1 MPEIRLVAIG
11 RIDPAIISW
20 LATALTDSLKL
31 PCGIEDRAIDPR
43 RAYNPSRKQHHSTQL
58 IAELLKSVRSAEG
71 RILGVADVDLFIPIL
86 TFVFGEAQLGNRAA
100 VVSVHRL
107 RQQFYGL
114 PEANALFYERAEKEA
129 LHELGHTFGLVHC
142 RTFDCIMHFSNS
154 IEEIDLKTNA
164 FCPACLDYL
173 RKASSAS
180 EGRV

>member
-31 PCGIEDRAIDPR
+31 PCLIEDPEMDPGE
-43 RAYNPSRKQHHSTQL
+43 AYDPGRQQYHSTQL
-58 IAELLKSVRSAEG
+58 IAKLLQTVSSKEG
-71 RILGVADVDLFIPIL
+71 KILGVADVDLFIPIF
-86 TFVFGEAQLGNRAA
+86 TFVFGEAQLDNRAA

-114 PEANALFYERAEKEA
+114 PEENPLFYERAEKEA
-129 LHELGHTFGLVHC
+129 IHELGHTFGLVHC
-142 RTFDCIMHFSNS
+142 RKFDCVMHFSNS

-164 FCPACLDYL
+164 FCPACSDYL
-173 RKASSAS
+173 GKVLAVKAKRS
-180 EGRV
+180 